1 MKKIISILFCFALIS
16 VSLAQNKVYN
26 FAGLSGSHAIK
37 DSVSN
42 TGADTMKLQAQHY
55 SKTVSIQPVIT
66 KVSGTIPVLAT
77 CVLQGSLDGTNYL
90 SIPGDSVHLSD
101 VATSTGVFVIKNS
114 PYQYF
119 RLITTGSG
127 TMKVYV
133 KCFLMPNA
141 QSGGT
146 GLLYSMKSTTWTS
159 VTKDTVTNSGTNS
172 VTLQV
177 QNWYE
182 TLSIQPIVT
191 KLSGTAG
198 GTVTLQG
205 SNDGTNFVT
214 VNTKYLSTLDPYFT
228 SGAAATLSITNTT
241 TNTGI
246 FVILGSPYQYYRLS
260 YTGSGTMSCTLQ
272 GKLFATK

>member
-1 MKKIISILFCFALIS
+1 MKKIISILFCFAMIS
-16 VSLAQNKVYN
+16 VSLAQNNVYK
-26 FAGLSGSHAIK
+26 FTGASGSHAIK

-42 TGADTMKLQAQHY
+42 TGADTMKLTVQRYA
-55 SKTVSIQPVIT
+55 KTVSIQPVVT

-101 VATSTGVFVIKNS
+101 VATSTNAFVIKNS
-114 PYQYF
+114 PYQYY
-119 RLITTGSG
+119 RLLTAGSG
-127 TMKVYV
+127 TMKIYI
-133 KCFLMPNA
+133 KCYFMPNA

-146 GLLYSMKSTTWTS
+146 GVLYSLKSTTYPALI
-159 VTKDTVTNSGTNS
+159 KDTVTNTATNS

-191 KLSGTAG
+191 KLSGTAA

-228 SGAAATLSITNTT
+228 SGAAATLTVTNVTT
-241 TNTGI
+241 TTGI